1 MEEAAALL
9 QEFASFGKKEVGL
22 EVPRILNPS
31 TPNTSSSIAS
41 NIKYHAEITPLF
53 SLERFELPK
62 AYFATAQSVHDALII
77 NWNSTYECYERL
89 IAKQA
94 YYLSMEFLQGRAL
107 LNAIGN
113 LELNGAYAEALSKL
127 GHSLENVACQVIF
140 FNKTHL
146 KSLEAEWYVS
156 MTLGKGKMEEVAEDW
171 LEMGNPWEILRNDVS
186 YPVKFY
192 DKVVS
197 GSDGKRHW
205 IGGEDIK
212 AMAYDVPIPG
222 YKTKTT
228 INLRLW
234 STKAPSEDL
243 DLYAFNV
250 GDHTK
255 AYEALSNAEK
265 VGVCVCVFP
274 S

>member
-1 MEEAAALL
+1 MRVQYQDRSILDKNGGSSNFSKNSRRLVKRRLVSVSIKNVSSEPKQKLKDDLLIQEE
-9 QEFASFGKKEVGL
+9 E

-41 NIKYHAEITPLF
+41 SIKYHAEITPLF
-53 SLERFELPK
+53 SMERFELPK

-89 IAKQA
+89 NAKQA
-94 YYLSMEFLQGRAL
+94 YYLSMEFLQGRAM

-127 GHSLENVACQVIF
+127 GHSLENVACQ
-140 FNKTHL
+140 
-146 KSLEAEWYVS
+146 
-156 MTLGKGKMEEVAEDW
+156 
-171 LEMGNPWEILRNDVS
+171 MGNPWEILRNDVS

-192 DKVVS
+192 GKVVS

-212 AMAYDVPIPG
+212 AVAYDVPTPR

-265 VGVCVCVFP
+265 ICSRSLPWG
-274 S
+274 